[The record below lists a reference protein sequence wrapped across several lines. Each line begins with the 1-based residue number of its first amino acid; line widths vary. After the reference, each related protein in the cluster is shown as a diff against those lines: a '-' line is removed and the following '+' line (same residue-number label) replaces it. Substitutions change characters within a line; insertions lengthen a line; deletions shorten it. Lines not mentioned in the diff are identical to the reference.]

1 MSLGRLGDGSNR
13 RKAAALHM
21 GSSWGVRPEFGAI
34 AIPQAARSYVVEDTE
49 PRILYHVASNGH
61 LACIVTAFEQRLT
74 PDVHLHA
81 RLARHERDAVTVH
94 AFEAPL
100 SRFRALA

>member
-13 RKAAALHM
+13 RKAAALHT

-34 AIPQAARSYVVEDTE
+34 VIPQAARSYVVEDTE

-61 LACIVTAFEQRLT
+61 LACIVTAFGQRLT